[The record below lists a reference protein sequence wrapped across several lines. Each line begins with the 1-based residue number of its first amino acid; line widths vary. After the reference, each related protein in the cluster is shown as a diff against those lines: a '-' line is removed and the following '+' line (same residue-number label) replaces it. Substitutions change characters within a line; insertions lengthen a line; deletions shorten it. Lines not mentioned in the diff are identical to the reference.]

1 MKPIDGSKI
10 EPQNI
15 FEFDNKQITY
25 WQYIDSGIGLL
36 KKFITYPE
44 TEIPDCL
51 ADVFPPFLEYVSF
64 IEGIQRPFAC
74 NLKNCVSE
82 RIVELFEYLSK
93 KEVTPYNS
101 LTLYETFYFLRKI
114 KSHSKKIFNIYGRL
128 STYASSKALYALETN
143 DITTFTKAF
152 DKEYC
157 EDLMKTLW
165 LLRFV
170 LYGIVSDENIT
181 NDFADKH
188 WVNDYDLFAP
198 FFDWTNDEEKFI
210 IENLR
215 TFVCDRFIKSIIDF
229 RLVTYEVT
237 DNEQGRFTH
246 YDMSLVN
253 AINDYINNDV
263 NPQTKIQKVLSS
275 SNAIINE
282 CRENSEAVLFNA
294 IYSHKSKLVGFT
306 EEFFEALEKEW
317 NDGNYGFIDIN
328 KSVVLQYIVLYLTK
342 ISFVYNLIEDF
353 IYPKDREVLL
363 NIIKRS
369 NNYEKKIIG
378 ADCIFNIFSHKARNR
393 FLDVTPQSID
403 ASMPILGES
412 NFIKNKCISYDKDGA
427 DVLYELTIHY
437 LYLFLSGGEV
447 HTINKE
453 NLEEFK
459 DEKGLNNLAIR
470 YPNKFIDC
478 SENVFKCIMG
488 VKTNIN
494 GNDALIMNWIDGKKQ
509 DMAAFLL
516 VYCGI
521 ITAKGESA
529 KNIGQLATRKE
540 INNCCYRYKK
550 EPIYIKGKERE
561 AKPYY
566 KYWDFIINKCLS
578 AAIKDFKCNKKDV

>member
-10 EPQNI
+10 ELQNI

-51 ADVFPPFLEYVSF
+51 ADVIPPFLEYVSF

-82 RIVELFEYLSK
+82 RIAELFEYLSQ
-93 KEVTPYNS
+93 KEATLNNN
-101 LTLYETFYFLRKI
+101 LTLHETFYFLRKI

-128 STYASSKALYALETN
+128 STYASSNAIYALETN
-143 DITTFTKAF
+143 DIDAFTRVF
-152 DKEYC
+152 DKEDC

-170 LYGIVSDENIT
+170 LYGIVSDENII

-188 WVNDYDLFAP
+188 WFDDYDLFKP
-198 FFDWTNDEEKFI
+198 FFNWTNDEKKFI
-210 IENLR
+210 IENIK
-215 TFVCDRFIKSIIDF
+215 TFVCDKFIKSIIDF
-229 RLVTYEVT
+229 HIVKYEVT

-246 YDMSLVN
+246 SDMSLVN

-263 NPQTKIQKVLSS
+263 NPKTIIQKVLSS
-275 SNAIINE
+275 NDAIINE
-282 CRENSEAVLFNA
+282 CYENSKAVLFNA

-306 EEFFEALEKEW
+306 EDFFEALEKEW
-317 NDGNYGFIDIN
+317 NDGNYGFIDID
-328 KSVVLQYIVLYLTK
+328 KSVFLQYIVLYLTK

-378 ADCIFNIFSHKARNR
+378 EDSIFNMIWHQTRHK
-393 FLDVTPQSID
+393 LID
-403 ASMPILGES
+403 ASPQV
-412 NFIKNKCISYDKDGA
+412 KNKSMSTLGKSTYIRRLCNSHYKNLSDSDF
-427 DVLYELTIHY
+427 VYELTIHY
-437 LYLFLSGGEV
+437 LYKFLSGEEIR
-447 HTINKE
+447 TIKIEELEKFKE
-453 NLEEFK
+453 EKKIKNLKINYPQKHIECNENTFK
-459 DEKGLNNLAIR
+459 N
-470 YPNKFIDC
+470 
-478 SENVFKCIMG
+478 IMG
-488 VKTNIN
+488 VNIN
-494 GNDALIMNWIDGKKQ
+494 VNDIDGEIMMNWVYGKQQ

-521 ITAKGESA
+521 TVTDNMNA
-529 KNIGQLATRKE
+529 LATRNE
-540 INNCCYRYKK
+540 TNCCYKYKNSK
-550 EPIYIKGKERE
+550 IYINGKKRE
-561 AKPYY
+561 AKPYFE
-566 KYWDFIINKCLS
+566 YWEKIIRLCFS
-578 AAIKDFKCNKKDV
+578 AAKNDFDSGT

>member
-10 EPQNI
+10 ELQNI

-51 ADVFPPFLEYVSF
+51 ADVIPPFLEYVSF

-82 RIVELFEYLSK
+82 RIAELFEYLSQ
-93 KEVTPYNS
+93 KEATLNNN
-101 LTLYETFYFLRKI
+101 LTLHETFYFLRKI

-128 STYASSKALYALETN
+128 STYASSNAIYALETN
-143 DITTFTKAF
+143 DIDAFTRVF
-152 DKEYC
+152 DKEDC

-170 LYGIVSDENIT
+170 LYGIVSDENII

-188 WVNDYDLFAP
+188 WFDDYDLFKP
-198 FFDWTNDEEKFI
+198 FFNWTNDEKKFI
-210 IENLR
+210 IENIK
-215 TFVCDRFIKSIIDF
+215 TFVCDKFIKSIIDF
-229 RLVTYEVT
+229 HIVKYEVT

-246 YDMSLVN
+246 SDMSLVN

-263 NPQTKIQKVLSS
+263 NPKTIIQKVLSS
-275 SNAIINE
+275 NDAIINE
-282 CRENSEAVLFNA
+282 CYENSKAVLFNA

-306 EEFFEALEKEW
+306 EDFFEALEKEW
-317 NDGNYGFIDIN
+317 NDGNYGFIDID
-328 KSVVLQYIVLYLTK
+328 KSVFLQYIVLYLTK

-378 ADCIFNIFSHKARNR
+378 EDSIFNMIWHQTRHK
-393 FLDVTPQSID
+393 LID
-403 ASMPILGES
+403 ASPQV
-412 NFIKNKCISYDKDGA
+412 KNKSMSTLGKSTYIRRLCNSHYKNLSDSDF
-427 DVLYELTIHY
+427 VYELTIHY
-437 LYLFLSGGEV
+437 LYKFLSGEEIR
-447 HTINKE
+447 TIKIEELEKFKE
-453 NLEEFK
+453 EKKIKNLKINYPQKLIECNENTFK
-459 DEKGLNNLAIR
+459 N
-470 YPNKFIDC
+470 
-478 SENVFKCIMG
+478 IMG
-488 VKTNIN
+488 VNIN
-494 GNDALIMNWIDGKKQ
+494 VNDIDGEIMMNWVYGKQQ

-521 ITAKGESA
+521 TVTDNMNA
-529 KNIGQLATRKE
+529 LATRNE
-540 INNCCYRYKK
+540 TNCCYKYKNSK
-550 EPIYIKGKERE
+550 IYINGKKRE
-561 AKPYY
+561 AKPYFE
-566 KYWDFIINKCLS
+566 YWEKIIRLCFS
-578 AAIKDFKCNKKDV
+578 AAKNDFDSGT